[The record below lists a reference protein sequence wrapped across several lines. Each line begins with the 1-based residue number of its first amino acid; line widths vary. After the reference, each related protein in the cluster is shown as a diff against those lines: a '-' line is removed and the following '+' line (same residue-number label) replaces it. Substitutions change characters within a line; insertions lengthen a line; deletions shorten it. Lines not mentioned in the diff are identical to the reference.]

1 MTQVIHDPLKIDST
15 ISLELTIACLESL
28 VRDALSRLDFNIV

>member
-1 MTQVIHDPLKIDST
+1 MTHKKVNST

-28 VRDALSRLDFNIV
+28 VRDAWSRLDFKIV